1 MASGPDLE
9 ALTQRL
15 GTVGIFGVLCGL
27 QPEQALLATRGG
39 FVECL
44 VGFDIVQ
51 MGTSPYLTSTLVSVM
66 LWSGVSVTTAATLS
80 CCGYLGI
87 GILGI
92 SHVCVMLRR
101 YENLILSPLAWFRV
115 EEL

>member
-1 MASGPDLE
+1 M
-9 ALTQRL
+9 QRL
-15 GTVGIFGVLCGL
+15 GTVGIFGILHGL
-27 QPEQALLATRGG
+27 QPEQGLLATRGG

-44 VGFDIVQ
+44 AGFDIVQ

-66 LWSGVSVTTAATLS
+66 LWSGVAVTAAATLS

-92 SHVCVMLRR
+92 SHMLVMLWR
-101 YENLILSPLAWFRV
+101 YENLIVGPLVWFRV
-115 EEL
+115 GEL